1 MSIEEIVTSLK
12 DALSGK
18 SAEVE
23 NAHKEVLAAKELAA
37 ASETK
42 LSETL
47 ALVDGLTADKNAL
60 LAKITALEASVST
73 LASEKEA
80 ISKQIESAGKK
91 AASIVASAGVDPVEV
106 SPVNMNDAGKSDEE
120 ISKEWVLMKEKDPK
134 GASEFYTKNRAAI
147 IRAAGIK

>member
-12 DALSGK
+12 DALTGK

-23 NAHKEVLAAKELAA
+23 NAHKEVSVAKELAA
-37 ASETK
+37 SSEAK
-42 LSETL
+42 LMETL
-47 ALVDGLTADKNAL
+47 AIVDSLNADKNAM

-106 SPVNMNDAGKSDEE
+106 SPVNMNDTGKSDEE
-120 ISKEWVLMKEKDPK
+120 ISQEWVLMKEKDPK
-134 GASEFYTKNRAAI
+134 SASEFYTKNRASI